1 MHDQNEARLICTCE
15 ATMTLDGDMLG
26 ATGKPASQLC
36 RAQLDTFRQALGSFA
51 AITVACT
58 QEAPLFSEVAED
70 AGYAGTLRF
79 ANIRETGGWS
89 DDGAKAAPK
98 MAALLAMA
106 EMPGSSFETV
116 SLESN
121 GIALVLGRDEVA
133 IEAARQ
139 LSGVLDLTVLLLPG
153 ADVAPPRQT
162 TWPVLQGRIARA
174 KGHMGAFEL
183 TVDAYAAP
191 APSSRARLDF
201 GPARDGAVSRCDL
214 VLDLTGGQPLF
225 HHTRP
230 GYLRAD
236 PRDPAAVA
244 ALVAEAG
251 QMVGIF
257 DKPKYIDFEAGLCA
271 HSRNTKTGC
280 TRCLDLCPTGAI
292 LPAGDT
298 VAIDPA
304 ICAGCGQCAAACPTG
319 AASYALPAVG
329 SLADRLRAGLAAWV
343 DAGGR
348 SAPVILFHDEDHGA
362 PLIDAAARFGRG
374 LPAHVIPVQVN
385 EPSQIGPEIMAAA
398 MAWGAGGIRVLA
410 KDRPAHPLDGLATTL
425 ELMAAICEATGH
437 PADACALIQTDD
449 PDALETALWHPA
461 QPMRPTR
468 SSFLPP
474 EDKRGLLTLAM
485 EELNRTAPRP
495 TQRIDLPKGA
505 PFGTVTLN
513 LDSCT
518 LCLACVGA
526 CPTGALGDNPDKP
539 MLRFTESACVQCGI
553 CAATCPEQAIAIT
566 PQMDFAAW
574 ANPKRIL
581 KEEEPFCCTSCG
593 KGFGTGSSIR
603 RVMERL
609 EGHWMFSGEDG
620 AARKRLLTMCDDCRT
635 KEVVIAGFD
644 PHEGPT
650 G

>member
-1 MHDQNEARLICTCE
+1 MPENRETRLICTCE
-15 ATMTLDGDMLG
+15 GTMSLAPETLG

-36 RAQLDTFRQALGSFA
+36 RAQLDHFRQALGSFA
-51 AITVACT
+51 SITVACT
-58 QEAPLFSEVAED
+58 QEAPLFAEVAED
-70 AGYAGTLRF
+70 EGYGGTLHF
-79 ANIRETGGWS
+79 ANIRETAGWS
-89 DDGAKAAPK
+89 ADGAQAAPK

-106 EMPGSSFETV
+106 ETAASAFETV
-116 SLESN
+116 SLESR
-121 GIALVLGRDEVA
+121 GVALVLGRDAVA
-133 IEAARQ
+133 LDAAHQ
-139 LSGVLDLTVLLLPG
+139 LSGVLDLTVLLVPG
-153 ADVAPPRQT
+153 AEVAPPRQT

-174 KGHMGAFEL
+174 TGHMGAFEL

-191 APSSRARLDF
+191 APSSRARLEF
-201 GPARDGAVSRCDL
+201 GPARNGAVSRCDL
-214 VLDLTGGQPLF
+214 VLDLTGAPALF

-251 QMVGIF
+251 QMVGVF
-257 DKPKYIDFEAGLCA
+257 DKPKYIDFAADLCA
-271 HSRNTKTGC
+271 HSRNMKTGC

-292 LPAGDT
+292 VPAGDS

-319 AASYALPAVG
+319 AASYALPVVG
-329 SLADRLRAGLAAWV
+329 SLAARLRVGLMAWFQ
-343 DAGGR
+343 AGGR
-348 SAPVILFHDEDHGA
+348 SAPVILFHDEAHGA
-362 PLIDAAARFGRG
+362 ALIDAAARYGRG

-398 MAWGAGGIRVLA
+398 LAWGAGGVRVLT
-410 KDRPAHPLDGLATTL
+410 KGRTAHPLDGLDNTL
-425 ELMAAICEATGH
+425 DLMGAICAATGLPEAT
-437 PADACALIQTDD
+437 CALIQTDD
-449 PDALETALWHPA
+449 PDALETALWQPA
-461 QPMRPTR
+461 APARGAR

-495 TQRIDLPKGA
+495 ADRIALPKGA
-505 PFGTVTLN
+505 PFGTVHLN

-518 LCLACVGA
+518 LCLSCVGA
-526 CPTGALGDNPDKP
+526 CPTGALGDNADKP

-553 CAATCPEQAIAIT
+553 CAATCPEQAISIEA
-566 PQMDFAAW
+566 QMDFAAW
-574 ANPKRIL
+574 ATPKRIL
-581 KEEEPFCCTSCG
+581 KEEEPFCCTRCG

-603 RVMERL
+603 RVIERL
-609 EGHWMFSGEDG
+609 DGHWMFAGDDG

-635 KEVVIAGFD
+635 QEVVIAGFD
-644 PHEGPT
+644 PHEGPN
-650 G
+650 

>member
-1 MHDQNEARLICTCE
+1 MPQSPETRLICTCE
-15 ATMTLDGDMLG
+15 GTMSLAAETLG
-26 ATGKPASQLC
+26 AAGKPASQLC
-36 RAQLDTFRQALGSFA
+36 RAQLDNFRQALGEFA

-58 QEAPLFSEVAED
+58 QEAPLFAEVAED
-70 AGYAGTLRF
+70 AGFAGVLRF
-79 ANIRETGGWS
+79 ANIRETAGWS
-89 DDGAKAAPK
+89 HEGAQAHPK

-106 EMPGSSFETV
+106 ETAGSSFETL
-116 SLESN
+116 SLESR
-121 GIALVLGRDEVA
+121 GVALLLGRDDVA
-133 IEAARQ
+133 LEAARQ

-162 TWPVLQGRIARA
+162 TWPVLQGKIARA
-174 KGHMGAFEL
+174 LGHMGEFEL

-191 APSSRARLDF
+191 APSSRARLEF

-214 VLDLTGGQPLF
+214 VLDLTGAQALF

-251 QMVGIF
+251 QMVGVF
-257 DKPKYIDFEAGLCA
+257 DKPKYIDFIPDLCG
-271 HSRNTKTGC
+271 HSRNKKTGC

-292 LPAGDT
+292 LSAGDS
-298 VAIDPA
+298 VVIDPA

-319 AASYALPAVG
+319 AASYALPVVG
-329 SLADRLRAGLAAWV
+329 SLAARLRSGLSAWFE
-343 DAGGR
+343 AGGR
-348 SAPVILFHDEDHGA
+348 SAPVILFHDEAHGA
-362 PLIDAAARFGRG
+362 ALIDAMARFGRG
-374 LPAHVIPVQVN
+374 LPAHVIPVQIN

-398 MAWGAGGIRVLA
+398 LAWGAGGVRVLA
-410 KDRPAHPLDGLATTL
+410 HDRPAHPLDGLTNTL
-425 ELMAAICEATGH
+425 DLMGAICAAMGLHDES
-437 PADACALIQTDD
+437 CALVQTDD
-449 PDALETALWHPA
+449 PDVLETTLWQKA
-461 QPMRPTR
+461 TDARAAR

-485 EELNRTAPRP
+485 EELNRTAPSP
-495 TQRIDLPKGA
+495 AERIDLPKAA
-505 PFGTVTLN
+505 PFGSVQLN

-518 LCLACVGA
+518 LCLSCVGA

-553 CAATCPEQAIAIT
+553 CAATCPEQAIAIEARI
-566 PQMDFAAW
+566 DFAAW

-581 KEEEPFCCTSCG
+581 KEEEPFCCTACG

-603 RVMERL
+603 RVIERL
-609 EGHWMFSGEDG
+609 DSHWMFSGEDG

-635 KEVVIAGFD
+635 KEVVMAGFD
-644 PHEGPT
+644 PHQPPA
-650 G
+650 

>member
-1 MHDQNEARLICTCE
+1 MRDHNDARLICTCE
-15 ATMTLDGDMLG
+15 GTMTLSGETLG
-26 ATGKPASQLC
+26 AAGKPASQLC
-36 RAQLDTFRQALGSFA
+36 RAQLDTFRKALGEFA
-51 AITVACT
+51 TLTIACM
-58 QEAPLFSEVAED
+58 QEAPLFAEVAED
-70 AGYAGTLRF
+70 EGFAGTLRF
-79 ANIRETGGWS
+79 VNIRETAGWS
-89 DDGAKAAPK
+89 TEGADAAPK

-106 EMPGSSFETV
+106 ETAGSSFETF
-116 SLESN
+116 SLESR
-121 GIALVLGRDEVA
+121 GVALVLGRDETA
-133 IEAARQ
+133 LEAARQ
-139 LSGVLDLTVLLLPG
+139 LSSVLDLTVLLVPG

-162 TWPVLQGRIARA
+162 TWPVLQGRISRA
-174 KGHMGAFEL
+174 TGHMGAFEL

-201 GPARDGAVSRCDL
+201 GPARNDAVSHCDL
-214 VLDLTGGQPLF
+214 VIDLTGGLALF

-257 DKPKYIDFEAGLCA
+257 DKPKYIDFIPDLCA
-271 HSRNTKTGC
+271 HSRNQKTGC

-292 LPAGDT
+292 LPAGDA

-319 AASYALPAVG
+319 AASYALPVVG
-329 SLADRLRAGLAAWV
+329 SLAQRLRAGLQAFVA
-343 DAGGR
+343 AGGR
-348 SAPVILFHDEDHGA
+348 SAPVILFHDEAHGA
-362 PLIDAAARFGRG
+362 ALIDAAARFGRG
-374 LPAHVIPVQVN
+374 LPAHVIPVQIN
-385 EPSQIGPEIMAAA
+385 EPSQIGPEIMAASL
-398 MAWGAGGIRVLA
+398 AWGAGSVRVLA

-425 ELMAAICEATGH
+425 DLMAAIGEATGH

-449 PDALETALWHPA
+449 PDALEEALWHKPTPLRA
-461 QPMRPTR
+461 QR

-485 EELNRTAPRP
+485 EEMNRTAHSPA
-495 TQRIDLPKGA
+495 TVIDLPKGA
-505 PFGTVTLN
+505 PFGTVQ
-513 LDSCT
+513 LDLDACT

-526 CPTGALGDNPDKP
+526 CPTGSLGDNPDKP
-539 MLRFTESACVQCGI
+539 MLRFTELACVQCGI
-553 CAATCPEQAIAIT
+553 CSATCPEQAISIEAR
-566 PQMDFAAW
+566 MDFAAW
-574 ANPKRIL
+574 ATPKRIL

-609 EGHWMFSGEDG
+609 ENHWMFTGEDG

-644 PHEGPT
+644 PHVGPT
-650 G
+650 

>member
-1 MHDQNEARLICTCE
+1 MSDTNDVRLICTCE
-15 ATMTLDGDMLG
+15 GTMTLAGDTLG

-36 RAQLDTFRQALGSFA
+36 RAQLDHFRQALGEFA

-70 AGYAGTLRF
+70 EGFAGILRF
-79 ANIRETGGWS
+79 ANIRETAGWS
-89 DDGAKAAPK
+89 AEGDRAAPK

-106 EMPGSSFETV
+106 ETAGSSFETV
-116 SLESN
+116 SLESR
-121 GIALVLGRDEVA
+121 GVALVLGRDEVA
-133 IEAARQ
+133 LDAARQ

-174 KGHMGAFEL
+174 KGHMGAFEM

-214 VLDLTGGQPLF
+214 VVDLTGGQALF

-257 DKPKYIDFEAGLCA
+257 DKPKYIDFTPGLCA

-319 AASYALPAVG
+319 AAAYALPVVG
-329 SLADRLRAGLAAWV
+329 SLAERLRAGLQAYVAAG
-343 DAGGR
+343 AR
-348 SAPVILFHDEDHGA
+348 TAPVILFHDEAHGA
-362 PLIDAAARFGRG
+362 ALIDASARFGRG
-374 LPAHVIPVQVN
+374 LPAHVIPVQIN
-385 EPSQIGPEIMAAA
+385 EPSQVGPEIMAATL
-398 MAWGAGGIRVLA
+398 AWGAGGVRVLA
-410 KDRPAHPLDGLATTL
+410 KDRPAHPLDGLATTH

-437 PADACALIQTDD
+437 PVDACALIQTDD

-461 QPMRPTR
+461 PPLRATR

-495 TQRIDLPKGA
+495 TERIALAKGA
-505 PFGTVTLN
+505 PFGTVHLN

-553 CAATCPEQAIAIT
+553 CAATCPEQAISIT

-574 ANPKRIL
+574 SAPKRIL

-603 RVMERL
+603 RVMDRL
-609 EGHWMFSGEDG
+609 EGHWMFNGEDG
-620 AARKRLLTMCDDCRT
+620 AHRKRLLTMCDDCRT

-644 PHEGPT
+644 PHEGPN
-650 G
+650 

>member
-1 MHDQNEARLICTCE
+1 MPQSPETRLICTCE
-15 ATMTLDGDMLG
+15 GTMSLAAETLG
-26 ATGKPASQLC
+26 AAGKPASQLC
-36 RAQLDTFRQALGSFA
+36 RAQLDNFRQALGEFA

-58 QEAPLFSEVAED
+58 QEAPLFAEVAED
-70 AGYAGTLRF
+70 AGFGGVLRF
-79 ANIRETGGWS
+79 ANIRETAGWS
-89 DDGAKAAPK
+89 HEGAQAHPK

-106 EMPGSSFETV
+106 ETAGSSFETL
-116 SLESN
+116 SLESR
-121 GIALVLGRDEVA
+121 GVALLLGRDDVA
-133 IEAARQ
+133 LEAARQ

-162 TWPVLQGRIARA
+162 TWPVLQGKIARA
-174 KGHMGAFEL
+174 SGHMGEFEL

-191 APSSRARLDF
+191 APSSRARLEF
-201 GPARDGAVSRCDL
+201 GPERDGAVSRCDL
-214 VLDLTGGQPLF
+214 VLDLTGAQALF

-251 QMVGIF
+251 QMVGVF
-257 DKPKYIDFEAGLCA
+257 DKPKYIDFIPDLCA
-271 HSRNTKTGC
+271 HSRNKKTGC

-292 LPAGDT
+292 LSAGDS
-298 VAIDPA
+298 VVIDPA

-319 AASYALPAVG
+319 AASYALPVVG
-329 SLADRLRAGLAAWV
+329 SLAARLRSGLSAWFA
-343 DAGGR
+343 AGGR
-348 SAPVILFHDEDHGA
+348 SAPVILFHDEAHGA
-362 PLIDAAARFGRG
+362 ALIDAMARFGRG
-374 LPAHVIPVQVN
+374 LPAHVIPVQIN

-398 MAWGAGGIRVLA
+398 LAWGAGGVRVLA
-410 KDRPAHPLDGLATTL
+410 HDRPAHPLDGLTNTL
-425 ELMAAICEATGH
+425 DLMGAICAAMGLHDEC
-437 PADACALIQTDD
+437 CALVQTDD
-449 PDALETALWHPA
+449 PDGLETALWQKA
-461 QPMRPTR
+461 TDARAAR

-485 EELNRTAPRP
+485 EELNRTAPSP
-495 TQRIDLPKGA
+495 AERIDLPKAA
-505 PFGTVTLN
+505 PFGSVQLN

-518 LCLACVGA
+518 LCLSCVGA

-553 CAATCPEQAIAIT
+553 CAATCPEQAIAIEARI
-566 PQMDFAAW
+566 DFAAW

-581 KEEEPFCCTSCG
+581 KEEEPFCCTACG

-603 RVMERL
+603 RVIERL
-609 EGHWMFSGEDG
+609 DSHWMFSGEDG

-635 KEVVIAGFD
+635 KEVVMAGFD
-644 PHEGPT
+644 PHQPPA
-650 G
+650 